1 MNRLIAVCTSSDYM
15 TVAGMFLGVNIAIYQ
30 NIKNNQNDLVSL
42 VIGGWFGATLGE
54 WFPVSIPIYAASF
67 PFYFVMKYLDK
78 NKLI

>member
-1 MNRLIAVCTSSDYM
+1 M
-15 TVAGMFLGVNIAIYQ
+15 TVAGMFLGVNTAMYE
-30 NIKNNQNDLVSL
+30 NIKNNQNDWASL
-42 VIGGWFGATLGE
+42 VIGGWFGAALGA